1 MGRTNAIRA
10 AVAGAILAI
19 SASSVM
25 AKNVQ
30 TAIFAGGCFWCV
42 EADMDK
48 IDGVIS
54 TVSGFTGGHVK
65 NVTYKQ
71 VTKGG
76 TGHYEAVK
84 IEFDADKIRY
94 ADLLHKFWRSIDP
107 LDGGGQF
114 CDRGF
119 SYSTAM
125 FVSLRGRAAIAN
137 RYRSAVFAVTPQQ
150 GIDAETSKKAVEK
163 ALGRKVETELL
174 VAGPFYLAS
183 KYHQDYYK
191 QSKIVLTRFGPKS
204 KAEAYKRYRKACGR
218 DARVKA
224 VWGAE
229 KFPAGS

>member
-19 SASSVM
+19 SASGVM

-84 IEFDADKIRY
+84 IEFDADKISY

-114 CDRGF
+114 CDRGD
-119 SYSTAM
+119 A
-125 FVSLRGRAAIAN
+125 
-137 RYRSAVFAVTPQQ
+137 YRSAVFAVTPQQ
-150 GIDAETSKKAVEK
+150 GIDAEASKKAVEK
-163 ALGRKVETELL
+163 ALGRAVETELL

>member
-10 AVAGAILAI
+10 ALAGAILAI
-19 SASSVM
+19 SASGVM

-84 IEFDADKIRY
+84 IEFDADKISY

-114 CDRGF
+114 CDRGD
-119 SYSTAM
+119 A
-125 FVSLRGRAAIAN
+125 
-137 RYRSAVFAVTPQQ
+137 YRSAVFAVTPQQ
-150 GIDAETSKKAVEK
+150 GIDAEASKKAVEK
-163 ALGRKVETELL
+163 ALGRAVETELL

>member
-1 MGRTNAIRA
+1 MGRTNATRA
-10 AVAGAILAI
+10 AFAGAILAI
-19 SASSVM
+19 SASGVM

-84 IEFDADKIRY
+84 IEFDADKISY
-94 ADLLHKFWRSIDP
+94 AELLHKFWRSIDP

-114 CDRGF
+114 CDRGD
-119 SYSTAM
+119 A
-125 FVSLRGRAAIAN
+125 
-137 RYRSAVFAVTPQQ
+137 YRSAVFAVTPQQ
-150 GIDAETSKKAVEK
+150 GIDAAASKKAVEK
-163 ALGRKVETELL
+163 ALGRAVETELL

>member
-10 AVAGAILAI
+10 ALAGAILAI
-19 SASSVM
+19 SASGVM

-84 IEFDADKIRY
+84 IEFDADKISY

-114 CDRGF
+114 CDRGD
-119 SYSTAM
+119 A
-125 FVSLRGRAAIAN
+125 
-137 RYRSAVFAVTPQQ
+137 YRSAVFAVTPQQ
-150 GIDAETSKKAVEK
+150 GIDAEASKKAVEK
-163 ALGRKVETELL
+163 ALGRAVETELL

-204 KAEAYKRYRKACGR
+204 KAEAYKRYRTACGR

>member
-1 MGRTNAIRA
+1 MGRTNATRA
-10 AVAGAILAI
+10 AFAGAILAI
-19 SASSVM
+19 SASGVM

-84 IEFDADKIRY
+84 IEFDADKISY

-114 CDRGF
+114 CDRGD
-119 SYSTAM
+119 A
-125 FVSLRGRAAIAN
+125 
-137 RYRSAVFAVTPQQ
+137 YRSAVFAVTPQQ
-150 GIDAETSKKAVEK
+150 GIDAEASKKAVEK
-163 ALGRKVETELL
+163 ALGRAVETELL

-204 KAEAYKRYRKACGR
+204 KAEAYKRYRTACGR

>member
-84 IEFDADKIRY
+84 IEFDADKISY

-114 CDRGF
+114 CDRGD
-119 SYSTAM
+119 A
-125 FVSLRGRAAIAN
+125 
-137 RYRSAVFAVTPQQ
+137 YRSAVFAVTPQQ
-150 GIDAETSKKAVEK
+150 GIDAEASKKAVEK
-163 ALGRKVETELL
+163 ALGRAVETELL

-204 KAEAYKRYRKACGR
+204 KAEAYKRYRTACGR

>member
-1 MGRTNAIRA
+1 MGRTNATRA
-10 AVAGAILAI
+10 AFAGAILAI
-19 SASSVM
+19 SASGVM

-84 IEFDADKIRY
+84 IEFDADKISY
-94 ADLLHKFWRSIDP
+94 AELLHKFWRSIDP

-114 CDRGF
+114 CDRGD
-119 SYSTAM
+119 A
-125 FVSLRGRAAIAN
+125 
-137 RYRSAVFAVTPQQ
+137 YRSAVFAVTPQQ
-150 GIDAETSKKAVEK
+150 GIDAAASKKAVEK